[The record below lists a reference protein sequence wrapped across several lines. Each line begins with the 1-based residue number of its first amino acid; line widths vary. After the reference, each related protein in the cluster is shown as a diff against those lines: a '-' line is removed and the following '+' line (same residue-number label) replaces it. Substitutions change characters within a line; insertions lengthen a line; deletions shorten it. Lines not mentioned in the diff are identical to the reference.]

1 MAKITKD
8 LPKTTQ
14 FLIAVDKDTE
24 QVYILHRYFP
34 SCLIWVKQE
43 TPIRFIIMDWYEEG
57 EPDLDAILQMP
68 FVQQAKDFFFEQ
80 YNDSIDLN

>member
-14 FLIAVDKDTE
+14 FLIAVDKDTK

-80 YNDSIDLN
+80 YNDSLDLN